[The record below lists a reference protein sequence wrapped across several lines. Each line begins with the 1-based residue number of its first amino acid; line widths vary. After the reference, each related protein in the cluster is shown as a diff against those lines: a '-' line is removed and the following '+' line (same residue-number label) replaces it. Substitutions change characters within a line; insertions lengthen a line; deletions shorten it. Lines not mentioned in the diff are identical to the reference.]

1 MAKKIIIIGSF
12 LDALLWFRQEL
23 IREFIKDGYDVIACT
38 PKPENEELIDRI
50 LSLNITYI
58 EIPMTRAGLN
68 PFKDFVSIWFLYKLF
83 KKEKPTF
90 ILSYAIKPV
99 IYGSIAAKLAG
110 VPAIFSM
117 VTGLGHAFITE
128 GIKGFVLK
136 ITASLL
142 YKCAFLCNKIIFFQN
157 PDDQGFFIE
166 SGIIKN
172 IKNTQLINGSGVDI
186 KFYSQS
192 PFPTDFSFILVARL
206 LREKGIYE
214 YAEAARIIKNKYPDI
229 TFKLVGFLDKNPSV
243 ISAIDLKKWQN
254 DGYIEYLGRSE
265 NVRELLNDSTVFVL
279 PSYREGTP
287 RTVLEA
293 MAVGRPIITTDVPG
307 CRETTI
313 AGENGYLVNVRD
325 VKSLQSAMEQI
336 IIQPELLIKMG
347 AKSRQIAE
355 DKYDVHKVNKVIL
368 DTINSSL

>member
-38 PKPENEELIDRI
+38 PKPENEELLDRV

-68 PFKDFVSIWFLYKLF
+68 PFNDFVSFWFLYKLF
-83 KKEKPTF
+83 KKEKPAF

-99 IYGSIAAKLAG
+99 IYGSIAAKFAG

-128 GIKGFVLK
+128 GIKGFILK
-136 ITASLL
+136 IIASFL
-142 YKCAFLCNKIIFFQN
+142 YKSAFLCNKIIFFQN
-157 PDDQGFFIE
+157 PDDQGFFVK

-172 IKNTQLINGSGVDI
+172 IENTQLINGSGVDI
-186 KFYSQS
+186 EYYSQS

-214 YAEAARIIKNKYPDI
+214 YAEAARNVKNKYPDV

-313 AGENGYLVNVRD
+313 ASENGYLVNVRD